1 MIKQKVKNHQ
11 DNIFYTKLSDLID
24 QKHELCLLSQRIPWE
39 QFETDLSKYYTKD
52 FGRPAKEIR
61 KMVSLLILKQ
71 IEACSDEGATRRW
84 RENPYWQYFS
94 GEEYFQWKEPCVPT
108 ELTKFRNRIGEK
120 GVEKILEISIKL
132 FGNRAMEE
140 EVVADTTVQEKNI
153 TFPTDTKLQLKV
165 IGKCLK
171 ISKREGIK
179 LRQSYRR
186 TIKKLRWQVRYL
198 KTAKRASQG
207 RRAMRKIKTI
217 AGRQLRDLMRK
228 LTEEAKKRYEE
239 ELEIM
244 NKVLQQK
251 KEDKN
256 KIYSLHEPQVSCI
269 SKGKEHKKYE
279 FGSKASLLVTKTS
292 GIIVGAASFQGS
304 PYDGNT
310 LEEQLKQSERIRGI
324 KAAKAL
330 VDEGYRGR
338 STIEDTEVIRV
349 HQLNK
354 KKKYSD
360 RRWKAWFRRRA
371 SIEAIISHLKNDY
384 GLRKNYLKGSVGD
397 SINLMLTGAAY
408 NFRKL
413 MYELSIIL
421 RFLKES
427 FCLYFT
433 IKIAY
438 NLEK

>member
-1 MIKQKVKNHQ
+1 MIN
-11 DNIFYTKLSDLID
+11 L
-24 QKHELCLLSQRIPWE
+24 KHELCLLSQKIPWE
-39 QFETDLSKYYTKD
+39 EFETELSKYYTKD

-61 KMVSLLILKQ
+61 MMVSLLILKQ
-71 IEACSDEGATRRW
+71 IEACSDEGVIRHW
-84 RENPYWQYFS
+84 RENPYWQNFS

-108 ELTKFRNRIGEK
+108 ELTKFRNRIGAK

-153 TFPTDTKLQLKV
+153 TFPTDTKLHLKV
-165 IGKCLK
+165 IGRCLN
-171 ISKREGIK
+171 ISKRESIV
-179 LRQSYRR
+179 LRQSYKR

-198 KTAKRASQG
+198 KTAKRASEG
-207 RRAMRKIKTI
+207 RKALRKIKTI

-228 LTEEAKKRYEE
+228 LPEAVKQKYEK

-244 NKVLQQK
+244 NKILQQK

-269 SKGKEHKKYE
+269 SKGKDYKKYE
-279 FGSKASLLVTKTS
+279 FGSKASLLITKTS

-310 LEEQLKQSERIRGI
+310 LEEQLNQSERLRGI
-324 KAAKAL
+324 RAARVL

-338 STIEDTEVIRV
+338 SKIEETEILRV
-349 HQLNK
+349 HQPNK

-360 RRWKAWFRRRA
+360 RRWRAWFRRRA

-384 GLRKNYLKGSVGD
+384 GLRRNYLKGSVGD
-397 SINLMLTGAAY
+397 SINLTLTAAAY

-413 MYELSIIL
+413 MYELSIIFRFWGR
-421 RFLKES
+421 RFL
-427 FCLYFT
+427 FVFFYQTC
-433 IKIAY
+433 
-438 NLEK
+438 

>member
-1 MIKQKVKNHQ
+1 MIKQKVKNNQ
-11 DNIFYTKLSDLID
+11 DNIFYTKLCDLID
-24 QKHELCLLSQRIPWE
+24 QKNELCLLSQKIPWE
-39 QFETDLSKYYTKD
+39 QFETELSQYYTKD

-61 KMVSLLILKQ
+61 LMVSLLILRQ
-71 IEACSDEGATRRW
+71 IEACSDEVVIRRW
-84 RENPYWQYFS
+84 KENPYWQYFS

-108 ELTKFRNRIGEK
+108 ELTKFRNRIQAK
-120 GVEKILEISIKL
+120 GVEKILEVSIKL
-132 FGNRAMEE
+132 FGKSAMEE
-140 EVVADTTVQEKNI
+140 EAVADTTVQEKNI
-153 TFPTDTKLQLKV
+153 TFPTDTKLHLKV

-171 ISKREGIK
+171 ISRREGIE
-179 LRQSYRR
+179 LRQSYSR
-186 TIKKLRWQVRYL
+186 TIKRLRWEVRYL

-207 RRAMRKIKTI
+207 RRAMRKIRTI

-228 LTEEAKKRYEE
+228 LPEELRQKYEK

-251 KEDKN
+251 KGDKN

-269 SKGKEHKKYE
+269 SKGKDYKKYE
-279 FGSKASLLVTKTS
+279 FGSKASLLVTKKR
-292 GIIVGAASFQGS
+292 GIIVGAVNFQGS

-310 LEEQLKQSERIRGI
+310 LEEQLKQSERLRGM
-324 KAAKAL
+324 KVARLL

-338 STIEDTEVIRV
+338 SEIEDTEIIRV
-349 HQLNK
+349 HQPNK

-360 RRWKAWFRRRA
+360 RRWRSWFRRRA

-384 GLRKNYLKGSVGD
+384 GLKRNYLKGDVGD
-397 SINLMLTGAAY
+397 SINLMMTAAAY

-421 RFLKES
+421 HFFKRRLLLVF
-427 FCLYFT
+427 FYQTCL
-433 IKIAY
+433 